1 MPFIEVSKDDGRVTG
16 FQDAPR
22 DVCMIAETEVTTAA
36 EVSDGQLERVLD
48 AMSAGTVLELRGGRL
63 YEVTE

>member
-1 MPFIEVSKDDGRVTG
+1 MPFIEVNKESGRVTG

-22 DVCMIAETEVTTAA
+22 DACMIAETEATTAA
-36 EVSDGQLERVLD
+36 EVSDGQLERVRD

-63 YEVTE
+63 YEVAE